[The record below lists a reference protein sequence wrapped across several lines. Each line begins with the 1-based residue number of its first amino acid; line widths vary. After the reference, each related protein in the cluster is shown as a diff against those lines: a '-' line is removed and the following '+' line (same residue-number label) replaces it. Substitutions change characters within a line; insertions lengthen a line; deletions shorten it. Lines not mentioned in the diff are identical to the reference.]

1 MLFHFVNDKT
11 KNLKNTEV
19 NTFHFVN
26 NKTKNL
32 KYTEVNT
39 FHFVNNKTKNLK
51 YTEVSTFHFVN
62 DKTQNLKYTEE
73 VNTFHFQ
80 QAVFSAFSLV
90 VQWLISGALVF
101 YKLWHC
107 HTYLAVSWVA
117 EGQGTFRMGLH
128 LQNAATNEAEIG
140 WGLETKVMVTKDRI
154 TMRHNFN
161 SQVARNIARKG
172 RF

>member
-1 MLFHFVNDKT
+1 MND
-11 KNLKNTEV
+11 
-19 NTFHFVN
+19 
-26 NKTKNL
+26 
-32 KYTEVNT
+32 
-39 FHFVNNKTKNLK
+39 KTKNLK

-62 DKTQNLKYTEE
+62 DKTKNLKYTEVNTIHFVNNKTKNLKYKVNTFHFVNDKTQNLKYMEE

-101 YKLWHC
+101 YMLWHC
-107 HTYLAVSWVA
+107 RTYLAVSWVA

-140 WGLETKVMVTKDRI
+140 WGLETSHGD
-154 TMRHNFN
+154 
-161 SQVARNIARKG
+161 
-172 RF
+172 